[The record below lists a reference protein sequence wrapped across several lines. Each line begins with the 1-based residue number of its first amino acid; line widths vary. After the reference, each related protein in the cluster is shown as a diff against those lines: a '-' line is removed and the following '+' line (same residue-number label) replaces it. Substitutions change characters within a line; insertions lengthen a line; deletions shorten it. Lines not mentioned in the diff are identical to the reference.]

1 MAEPSRI
8 ILFTRWPEPGRAKTR
23 LAPVLGPEGAAAFQ
37 RRLTEHAFGTAR
49 AAAERLGANLEVRFE
64 GGDEGRMRAWLGPG
78 ALYREQ
84 DAGDIGRRMA
94 LSLDSGPAPVGER
107 RVLIGSDIPGMRAEH
122 LIDAFERLQHADLVF
137 GPAADGGYWLI
148 GATAR
153 ARARGTPYLGN
164 GVRWGSEH
172 VLADTLERV
181 RNAGLRHALVDRLA
195 DVDRPEDIGLAVSAL
210 GRATRVAVTVVVP
223 VLNEEGQLA
232 ATLHSCRAAGA
243 ETIVVDG
250 GSVDRTPAIA
260 AAAGVRLLRAR
271 PPRAVQMNAG
281 AALANGAT
289 LLFLH
294 GDTRLPAGF
303 LPQVGR
309 ALNRPGVVA
318 GAFRLGIDAPG
329 AGLRVIERVANWRSE
344 RLQMPYGDQG
354 LFLPAARFWELGGFP
369 ALPFM
374 EDFEMVRRLRRLGLV
389 ATAGGEARTSARR
402 WQRLGVVRTW
412 LVNQG
417 VIAAYRLGASPARLA
432 RWYRGQMR

>member
-1 MAEPSRI
+1 MADPPRI
-8 ILFTRWPEPGRAKTR
+8 ILFTRWPEPGRTKTR

-49 AAAERLGANLEVRFE
+49 AAAERLGATLEVRFE
-64 GGDEGRMRAWLGPG
+64 GGDEGRMRGWLGPG
-78 ALYREQ
+78 ALYRAQ

-94 LSLDSGPAPVGER
+94 VSLGAGPAPAGER

-122 LIDAFERLQHADLVF
+122 LIDAFERLHRADLVF

-148 GATAR
+148 GATAS
-153 ARARGTPYLGN
+153 ALALGTPYLGPR
-164 GVRWGSEH
+164 VRWGSKH

-181 RNAGLRHALVDRLA
+181 RDAGLRHALVDRLA
-195 DVDRPEDIGLAVSAL
+195 DVDRPEDIGPAVTAL
-210 GRATRVAVTVVVP
+210 GRASPVALTVVVAA
-223 VLNEEGQLA
+223 LNEEEQLA
-232 ATLHSCRAAGA
+232 ATLQSCRAAGA
-243 ETIVVDG
+243 ETVVVDG
-250 GSVDRTPAIA
+250 GSVDCTPAIA

-303 LPQVGR
+303 LLQVGR
-309 ALNRPGVVA
+309 TLDRPKVVA
-318 GAFRLGIDAPG
+318 GAYRLGIDAPG

-374 EDFEMVRRLRRLGLV
+374 EDFEMVHRLRRVGRIAL
-389 ATAGGEARTSARR
+389 AGGQVRTSARR
-402 WQRLGVVRTW
+402 WQRLGIVRTW

-417 VIAAYRLGASPARLA
+417 VITAYRLGVSPARLA
-432 RWYRGQMR
+432 RWYRGPMR